1 MNKLKRQH
9 VFVYILIVTLLVLV
23 DVQRQFNMFTHR
35 PWGSA
40 VAPGRL
46 CSHVRCSGFAV

>member
-35 PWGSA
+35 PRGSA

-46 CSHVRCSGFAV
+46 RSHVCCSGFAV